1 MRLRPL
7 LSCLAAVGLAAALP
21 VLAQQCTTGDD
32 AAYTAQIKK
41 NTTLPEF
48 DTPLTDHLPSSS
60 CVDAPDQFLGHI
72 VGAPNVLDKMD
83 KIDAYMRHLE
93 SQSKRVKVFTI
104 GKSEEGRE
112 TILVAVSD
120 EATIA
125 SLDHYREITARLA
138 DPRGLSAG
146 AADALIAEGKPMY
159 WAAGSIH
166 SPETGSPEML
176 MELAYRLAARAM
188 AGRRLARK

>member
-1 MRLRPL
+1 MRLRSL
-7 LSCLAAVGLAAALP
+7 SSCLAGLCLLLWLPRPAAS
-21 VLAQQCTTGDD
+21 QQCTTHDD
-32 AAYTAQIKK
+32 AEYTAQIKK
-41 NTTLPEF
+41 DTTLPEF
-48 DTPLTDHLPSSS
+48 DTTLTDHLPFSS
-60 CVDAPDQFLGHI
+60 CVDAPDKFLGHI

-93 SQSKRVKVFTI
+93 SQTKRVKVFDI

-125 SLDHYREITARLA
+125 NLDHYRDITAKLA
-138 DPRGLSAG
+138 DPRGLSES
-146 AADALIAEGKPMY
+146 AADALIREGKPMY
-159 WAAGSIH
+159 WAACSIH

-176 MELAYRLAARAM
+176 MELAY
-188 AGRRLARK
+188 